1 MEEIMVKRTHYTA
14 EGKVKILREHL
25 ENQVSISELSERY
38 GIHPNMLYKWKKELF
53 EGALETFRHNHKKR
67 NNRENAKTKALEEKL
82 KQKDSLIAEI
92 IEENI
97 KLKKNTFGGI

>member
-1 MEEIMVKRTHYTA
+1 MVKRLHYTA

-38 GIHPNMLYKWKKELF
+38 GVHPNMIYKWKKELF
-53 EGALETFRHNHKKR
+53 EGALETFRQKHKKR
-67 NNRENAKTKALEEKL
+67 NNQQSSRTKALEEKL
-82 KQKDSLIAEI
+82 KKKDSLIAEI

-97 KLKKNTFGGI
+97 QLKKNTIGGI

>member
-1 MEEIMVKRTHYTA
+1 MVKRTHYTA

-38 GIHPNMLYKWKKELF
+38 GVHPNLLYKWKKELF
-53 EGALETFRHNHKKR
+53 EGALETFIQKHKKR
-67 NNRENAKTKALEEKL
+67 TEQQNFKTKALEEKL

-97 KLKKNTFGGI
+97 KLKKNTFGVI

>member
-1 MEEIMVKRTHYTA
+1 MVKRVHYTA

-38 GIHPNMLYKWKKELF
+38 RIHPNMIYKWKKELF
-53 EGALETFRHNHKKR
+53 EGALETFSKKHKKR
-67 NNRENAKTKALEEKL
+67 NNQQDFITKALEEKL
-82 KQKDSLIAEI
+82 KKKDSLIAEI

-97 KLKKNTFGGI
+97 QLKKNTIGGI

>member
-1 MEEIMVKRTHYTA
+1 MAKRVHYTA

-25 ENQVSISELSERY
+25 ENQISISELSERY
-38 GIHPNMLYKWKKELF
+38 GVHPNILYKWKKELF
-53 EGALETFRHNHKKR
+53 EGALKTFSQKHRNR
-67 NNRENAKTKALEEKL
+67 NNRQDFKTKALEEKL

>member
-1 MEEIMVKRTHYTA
+1 MVKKVHYTA

-38 GIHPNMLYKWKKELF
+38 RIHPNMLYKWKKELF
-53 EGALETFRHNHKKR
+53 EGALETFSKKHKKL
-67 NNRENAKTKALEEKL
+67 NNQQDSKTKALEEKL
-82 KQKDSLIAEI
+82 KKKDSLIAEI

-97 KLKKNTFGGI
+97 QLKKNTLGGI

>member
-1 MEEIMVKRTHYTA
+1 MVMKHYTA
-14 EGKVKILREHL
+14 EGKVKILRDHL

-38 GIHPNMLYKWKKELF
+38 GINPKILYRWKKELF
-53 EGALETFRHNHKKR
+53 EGALETFSQKHKKLT
-67 NNRENAKTKALEEKL
+67 NRENSKTKALEEKL